1 MSNFKISY
9 LECFSTNKKLVH
21 ELKHLHLMSKVQIA
35 KPGLHRKVHFM
46 NNQKSRFISV
56 GPLFEVKNILFV

>member
-1 MSNFKISY
+1 
-9 LECFSTNKKLVH
+9 
-21 ELKHLHLMSKVQIA
+21 MSKVQIA

-46 NNQKSRFISV
+46 NNKKSRFIGF